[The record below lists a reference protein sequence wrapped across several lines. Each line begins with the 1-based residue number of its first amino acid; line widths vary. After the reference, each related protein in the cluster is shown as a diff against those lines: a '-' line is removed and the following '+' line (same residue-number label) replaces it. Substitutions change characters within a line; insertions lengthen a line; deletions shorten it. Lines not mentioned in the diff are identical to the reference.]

1 MPVWTG
7 RKLMCEAEQGAGSV
21 KREQARILVVDD
33 EENLR
38 HMLQV
43 MLARQGY
50 RVDSAADGEQ
60 ALLKALDADYEF
72 ILCDIRMPVLDG
84 VGFLEKVT
92 ARGVRGTII
101 MMSAYGT
108 VDTAIECMKRGAY
121 DYISKPFKNDEI
133 LLVLRKAEERERL
146 KNENRRLKE
155 EIRLEFSFANIISR
169 NARMQEIFSLVRRV
183 CDVKTNVLILGESG
197 TGKELVARALH
208 YNGKRTNAP
217 FVAVNCGAI
226 PENLL
231 ESELFGHVRGAF
243 TDASSDKAGLFEQ
256 ADSGTLFLDEI
267 GEMPL
272 SLQVKLLRVLQG
284 EEIRRVG
291 GAVSKKVNVRI
302 ISATSKN
309 LGKEVAAQRFRED
322 LFFRLNAFMIDLPPL
337 RERSEDI
344 PLLVTHLLDK
354 YGVLLEKPGVHCS
367 PEVMRI
373 FMDYHWP
380 GNIRELENCIQ
391 RMLLLSDG
399 DLLDMVSMP
408 PALTTGSASG
418 GSAEHSSNSGK
429 DAYSIKRASEKLE
442 REMIRK
448 ALEKTGGN
456 RTHAAKLLE
465 ISHRS
470 LLYKL
475 KEYSL
480 N

>member
-1 MPVWTG
+1 VNKE
-7 RKLMCEAEQGAGSV
+7 RL
-21 KREQARILVVDD
+21 RILVVDD

-38 HMLQV
+38 HMLKV
-43 MLARQGY
+43 MLAKHGY
-50 RVDSAADGEQ
+50 SVDCAADGEQ
-60 ALLKALDADYEF
+60 ALLKALDNDYEF

-84 VGFLEKVT
+84 VGFLEKAMT
-92 ARGVRGTII
+92 RGVRGTII

-155 EIRLEFSFANIISR
+155 EIHQEYSFASIISR

-183 CDVKTNVLILGESG
+183 CDVKTSVLILGESG

-208 YNGKRTNAP
+208 YNGKRKNAP

-256 ADSGTLFLDEI
+256 ADGGTLFLDEI

-291 GAVSKKVNVRI
+291 GSMAKKVDVRV

-309 LGKEVAAQRFRED
+309 LGDEVSAQRFRED
-322 LFFRLNAFMIDLPPL
+322 LFFRLNVFMIELPPL
-337 RERSEDI
+337 RERPEDI

-354 YGVLLEKPGVHCS
+354 YGLLLEKPGVHCS
-367 PEVMRI
+367 SEVLRVL
-373 FMDYHWP
+373 MDYGWP
-380 GNIRELENCIQ
+380 GNVRELENCIQ

-399 DLLDMVSMP
+399 DLLDMGGL
-408 PALTTGSASG
+408 PASLQSDNAQGARSISPAESG
-418 GSAEHSSNSGK
+418 G

-448 ALEKTGGN
+448 ALDKTGGN

-475 KEYSL
+475 KEYGVE
-480 N
+480 

>member
-1 MPVWTG
+1 VNKE
-7 RKLMCEAEQGAGSV
+7 RL
-21 KREQARILVVDD
+21 RILVVDD

-38 HMLQV
+38 HMLKV
-43 MLARQGY
+43 MLAKHGY
-50 RVDSAADGEQ
+50 SVDCAADGEQ
-60 ALLKALDADYEF
+60 ALLKALDNDYEF

-84 VGFLEKVT
+84 VGFLEKAMT
-92 ARGVRGTII
+92 RGVRGTII

-155 EIRLEFSFANIISR
+155 EIHHEYSFASIISR

-183 CDVKTNVLILGESG
+183 CDVKTSVLILGESG

-208 YNGKRTNAP
+208 YNGKRKNAP

-256 ADSGTLFLDEI
+256 ADGGTLFLDEI

-291 GAVSKKVNVRI
+291 GSMAKKVDVRV

-309 LGKEVAAQRFRED
+309 LGDEVSAQRFRED
-322 LFFRLNAFMIDLPPL
+322 LFFRLNVFMIELPPL
-337 RERSEDI
+337 RERPEDI

-354 YGVLLEKPGVHCS
+354 YGLLLEKPGVHCS
-367 PEVMRI
+367 SEVLRVL
-373 FMDYHWP
+373 MDYGWP
-380 GNIRELENCIQ
+380 GNVRELENCIQ

-399 DLLDMVSMP
+399 DLLDMGGL
-408 PALTTGSASG
+408 PASLQSDNAQGARSISPAESG
-418 GSAEHSSNSGK
+418 G

-448 ALEKTGGN
+448 ALDKTGGN

-475 KEYSL
+475 KEYGVE
-480 N
+480 

>member
-1 MPVWTG
+1 VNRT
-7 RKLMCEAEQGAGSV
+7 
-21 KREQARILVVDD
+21 QARILVVDD

-38 HMLQV
+38 HMLKV
-43 MLARQGY
+43 MLARNGY

-60 ALLKALDADYEF
+60 ALEKVLDDYEF

-84 VGFLEKVT
+84 VGFLEKAV
-92 ARGVRGTII
+92 ARGVRGTVI

-155 EIRLEFSFANIISR
+155 EIHREYSFASIISR
-169 NARMQEIFSLVRRV
+169 NPRMQEIFSLVRRV
-183 CDVKTNVLILGESG
+183 CDVKTSVLILGESG

-208 YNGKRTNAP
+208 YNGKRKNAP

-256 ADSGTLFLDEI
+256 SDGGTLFLDEI

-291 GAVSKKVNVRI
+291 GSSVKKVDVRV

-309 LGKEVAAQRFRED
+309 LGEEVAAQRFRED
-322 LFFRLNAFMIDLPPL
+322 LFFRLNVFMIELPPL
-337 RERSEDI
+337 RERPEDI

-354 YGVLLEKPGVHCS
+354 YGLLLEKPGVHCS
-367 PEVMRI
+367 QEVLRV
-373 FMDYHWP
+373 FMDYGWP
-380 GNIRELENCIQ
+380 GNVRELENCIQ

-399 DLLDMVSMP
+399 DLLDMGSL
-408 PALTTGSASG
+408 PASIQSG
-418 GSAEHSSNSGK
+418 QAPGLRPDFSGEDDG

-448 ALEKTGGN
+448 ALVKTGGN

-475 KEYSL
+475 KEYGVE
-480 N
+480 